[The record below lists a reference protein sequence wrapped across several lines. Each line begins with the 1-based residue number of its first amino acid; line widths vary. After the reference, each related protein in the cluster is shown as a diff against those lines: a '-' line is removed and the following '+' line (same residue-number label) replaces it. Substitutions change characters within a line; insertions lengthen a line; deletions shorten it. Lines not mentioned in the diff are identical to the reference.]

1 MRTEDKV
8 QVQQRDLGE
17 GMRLIFNQESSLTP
31 RSSRSSSRSSSSSSS
46 DSSYSSSDRSRSPS
60 VSYRSQRRHR
70 HGSRYSSSSSTSSS
84 SRSRSRSHPR
94 CCRVS
99 DRTRCHHRRRSRSY
113 SPYPRHSSRYGRRR
127 YSRSISRSSSRERY
141 YRRSRRSRSRS
152 SSYRRTRGAYT
163 GRFRCRFSPSPMRSY
178 YRRKSKS
185 PERSVWLSQKDKM
198 DLLNIAR
205 ENAAK
210 ILGVDVVK
218 LPASVKCI
226 EEQVKQT
233 LESDAEKRVR
243 ADPVPLKKP
252 PQT

>member
-1 MRTEDKV
+1 
-8 QVQQRDLGE
+8 
-17 GMRLIFNQESSLTP
+17 
-31 RSSRSSSRSSSSSSS
+31 
-46 DSSYSSSDRSRSPS
+46 
-60 VSYRSQRRHR
+60 
-70 HGSRYSSSSSTSSS
+70 
-84 SRSRSRSHPR
+84 
-94 CCRVS
+94 
-99 DRTRCHHRRRSRSY
+99 
-113 SPYPRHSSRYGRRR
+113 
-127 YSRSISRSSSRERY
+127 
-141 YRRSRRSRSRS
+141 
-152 SSYRRTRGAYT
+152 
-163 GRFRCRFSPSPMRSY
+163 MRSY
-178 YRRKSKS
+178 YRPKSKS